1 MKKILFIIPFIP
13 YPLTS
18 GGNQAFFNMVEYIR
32 HKMSVSLLLCPKS
45 KEQKRDIEELKS
57 KWDNVTFHIF
67 IPSNTDDSNKS
78 LYYKYLKKIKASV
91 TRKINRLQRRSNLH
105 KGESFDLVRAKS
117 ILRGSFYREYDAEY
131 LDYVANIS
139 QKGFD
144 IIQVEFYGLIALGYL
159 LPKNT
164 QTIFVHHELGY
175 IRNEEE
181 ISLYKK
187 VSNEERM
194 IFHIAKDFE
203 RGALLSYNHIIT
215 LTEVDKSLLD
225 NFLDHKKTIHVSPAV
240 VQFSHNKIINYNAVT
255 NHRLT
260 FVGSEAHFPNLDAVD
275 WFCREI
281 APLLRKQGITF
292 TFQVIG
298 RWKGKYIKQ
307 LKKICPELQLLG
319 YIEDLHTA
327 LNGSIFLVPIRIG
340 SGMRMKILD
349 AINSKSPL
357 ITTTKGVEGLNF
369 INEEECLIAD
379 TPDAFANA
387 IIRLLND
394 TNLQKKLALQAAT
407 KLQEQYKP
415 EKMLERRMAIY
426 DSILA

>member
-32 HKMSVSLLLCPKS
+32 HKMSVSLLLYPKS

-67 IPSNTDDSNKS
+67 IPSDTDDSNKS

-105 KGESFDLVRAKS
+105 KGKSFDLVRAKS
-117 ILRGSFYREYDAEY
+117 ILRNSFYREYDAEY
-131 LDYVANIS
+131 LDYVTNIS
-139 QKGFD
+139 QIGFD

-225 NFLDHKKTIHVSPAV
+225 NFLDHKKKIHVSPAV
-240 VQFSHNKIINYNAVT
+240 VQFSHNEIINYNTVT
-255 NHRLT
+255 NNRLT

-281 APLLRKQGITF
+281 APLLREQGIAF
-292 TFQVIG
+292 TFQIVG
-298 RWKGKYIKQ
+298 RWKGKYIKR
-307 LKKICPELQLLG
+307 LKRICPELQLLG

-394 TNLQKKLALQAAT
+394 TDLQKKLALQAAT

>member
-1 MKKILFIIPFIP
+1 
-13 YPLTS
+13 
-18 GGNQAFFNMVEYIR
+18 MVEYIR

-327 LNGSIFLVPIRIG
+327 LMVVFSWYQ
-340 SGMRMKILD
+340 
-349 AINSKSPL
+349 
-357 ITTTKGVEGLNF
+357 
-369 INEEECLIAD
+369 
-379 TPDAFANA
+379 FA
-387 IIRLLND
+387 
-394 TNLQKKLALQAAT
+394 
-407 KLQEQYKP
+407 
-415 EKMLERRMAIY
+415 
-426 DSILA
+426 